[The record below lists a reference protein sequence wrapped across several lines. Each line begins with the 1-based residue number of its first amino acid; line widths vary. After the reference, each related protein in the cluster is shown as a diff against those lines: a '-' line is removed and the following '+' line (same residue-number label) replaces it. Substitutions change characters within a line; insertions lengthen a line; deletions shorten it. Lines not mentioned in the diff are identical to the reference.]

1 VSRLKRFLFTEVG
14 VVRLLMIIPSL
25 LKVKSFFRAR
35 IKNSDAL
42 IRNEFCSKTALNS
55 LLCCNRARLGKP
67 DPPGLI
73 KH

>member
-1 VSRLKRFLFTEVG
+1 MISKGIWLSLDWRKASLVSRLKRFLFTEVG

-42 IRNEFCSKTALNS
+42 MRNEFWSKTA
-55 LLCCNRARLGKP
+55 
-67 DPPGLI
+67 
-73 KH
+73 